1 MNQVPLRTPVV
12 LVVLALLGWLVLDR
26 SAGQPGPAP
35 ADGTPRAG
43 QSVAASPQAGEPLSS
58 RADVAVADAPTRADV
73 GEAVPGADVA
83 VLVRVLWPDRSP
95 AAGVTVSLRSA
106 VRGLPRTVLEQGR
119 SDEDGALRFEG
130 IVPGTYRVR
139 ADRGKDQEFKV
150 ADSPALQEVEL
161 VLEAGVT
168 VRGTVVDAEDR
179 PAARARI
186 WLQTQFSDWS
196 GGAVIGTADD
206 AGRFELMGIPADLSL
221 GALAADGAFGSPSEL
236 VDLDVCDIVDGQ
248 AEIRLV
254 LGSIGGRVVGTV
266 RDAVSGE
273 PIEGAVVA
281 LGAKNTRMD
290 VRGDRVIENWGP
302 QTVRTGSD
310 GRFALDGVRQGE
322 VAWSAR
328 ARTHGIRRGTAQVAA
343 GETAALDIL
352 LEPSATLV
360 GFVTDDSGAAR
371 RGVVVH
377 AFDRTPGT
385 DYIQTGQIDFDEV
398 LGHVATRT
406 DAKGRYRL
414 EGVTPGVVHAIV
426 QPVRGGWGDG
436 TGQPFVQEE
445 LALQPGQER
454 DWSPVLSDGRVIE
467 GRALY
472 RDGHPL
478 EMQFVTLRDA
488 GGTSRGT
495 LTTDREGRFRFVCLT
510 EPIYSVYVQVFD
522 QPRGSPPVQATG
534 VVPGQGPVEIRA
546 TFDRPVELEPAH
558 VTGRVVDLGGR
569 IPQPKAATVLL
580 IQPDNSWRTER
591 LDDEGR
597 FTFPEVEPG
606 LIRLVVM
613 DGEVAVF
620 HGEPF
625 TVEPAA
631 RHDVGALTT
640 SPERAEL
647 QVRLRRGAGAE
658 DVELSLYLRRADG
671 RRGATAAPVPG
682 DDFVLANMMPG
693 DFDWSLYGKGVVGAK
708 GRIALAS
715 DAPTVLDIDV
725 VAGARCKCDVRFAD
739 DTDLGEV
746 SVVYMR
752 EGVEFHRAEYKPG
765 SAVDFRRYYVG
776 ATLPPGEYAIHLTT
790 TTGLRASATVS
801 VGPSLDPVEPVLQLR

>member
-1 MNQVPLRTPVV
+1 
-12 LVVLALLGWLVLDR
+12 
-26 SAGQPGPAP
+26 
-35 ADGTPRAG
+35 
-43 QSVAASPQAGEPLSS
+43 
-58 RADVAVADAPTRADV
+58 
-73 GEAVPGADVA
+73 
-83 VLVRVLWPDRSP
+83 
-95 AAGVTVSLRSA
+95 
-106 VRGLPRTVLEQGR
+106 
-119 SDEDGALRFEG
+119 
-130 IVPGTYRVR
+130 
-139 ADRGKDQEFKV
+139 
-150 ADSPALQEVEL
+150 
-161 VLEAGVT
+161 
-168 VRGTVVDAEDR
+168 
-179 PAARARI
+179 
-186 WLQTQFSDWS
+186 
-196 GGAVIGTADD
+196 
-206 AGRFELMGIPADLSL
+206 
-221 GALAADGAFGSPSEL
+221 
-236 VDLDVCDIVDGQ
+236 
-248 AEIRLV
+248 
-254 LGSIGGRVVGTV
+254 
-266 RDAVSGE
+266 
-273 PIEGAVVA
+273 
-281 LGAKNTRMD
+281 
-290 VRGDRVIENWGP
+290 
-302 QTVRTGSD
+302 
-310 GRFALDGVRQGE
+310 
-322 VAWSAR
+322 
-328 ARTHGIRRGTAQVAA
+328 
-343 GETAALDIL
+343 
-352 LEPSATLV
+352 
-360 GFVTDDSGAAR
+360 
-371 RGVVVH
+371 
-377 AFDRTPGT
+377 
-385 DYIQTGQIDFDEV
+385 
-398 LGHVATRT
+398 
-406 DAKGRYRL
+406 
-414 EGVTPGVVHAIV
+414 
-426 QPVRGGWGDG
+426 
-436 TGQPFVQEE
+436 
-445 LALQPGQER
+445 
-454 DWSPVLSDGRVIE
+454 
-467 GRALY
+467 
-472 RDGHPL
+472 
-478 EMQFVTLRDA
+478 
-488 GGTSRGT
+488 
-495 LTTDREGRFRFVCLT
+495 TDREGRFRFVCLT

-558 VTGRVVDLGGR
+558 VTGRVVDLGAR
-569 IPQPKAATVLL
+569 LPHPKAATVLL

-658 DVELSLYLRRADG
+658 DVEL
-671 RRGATAAPVPG
+671 
-682 DDFVLANMMPG
+682 
-693 DFDWSLYGKGVVGAK
+693 SLYGKGVVGAK